1 MTCAPGTRFGP
12 YEVTSILGTGGMG
25 EVYRARDARLDRDVA
40 LKVLPSAL
48 TVDAER
54 LLRFKRE
61 ALFVN
66 QWSRDGRLAL
76 QVAAPPKSA
85 VMTLKLEGG
94 TPPRAS
100 ASPVMIAAGIPGL
113 RRARTDRSRDS
124 D

>member
-76 QVAAPPKSA
+76 QV
-85 VMTLKLEGG
+85 
-94 TPPRAS
+94 
-100 ASPVMIAAGIPGL
+100 
-113 RRARTDRSRDS
+113 
-124 D
+124 